1 MATTTRKKHKGLSP
15 IQFSMIWDLVIK
27 NGEKYPGGGYIY
39 QGVRTM
45 VTPGNNRKLYST
57 ISNISHVEIGK
68 TIRTYGA

>member
-1 MATTTRKKHKGLSP
+1 MATTHKKHNGLSL
-15 IQFSMIWDLVIK
+15 IQFSMIWDLVIRE
-27 NGEKYPGGGYIY
+27 GEKHPEGGYIY

-68 TIRTYGA
+68 KIRTYGA

>member
-1 MATTTRKKHKGLSP
+1 MATTHKKHNGLSL
-15 IQFSMIWDLVIK
+15 IQFSMIWDLVIRK
-27 NGEKYPGGGYIY
+27 GEKHPEGGYIY

-68 TIRTYGA
+68 KIRTYGA

>member
-1 MATTTRKKHKGLSP
+1 MATTIRKKHKGLSP
-15 IQFSMIWDLVIK
+15 IEFSMIWNLVTK
-27 NGEKYPGGGYIY
+27 NGEKCPDGGYIY

-45 VTPGNNRKLYST
+45 VTPNNNRKLYST

>member
-1 MATTTRKKHKGLSP
+1 MATTHKKHNGLSL
-15 IQFSMIWDLVIK
+15 IQFSMIWDLVIRK
-27 NGEKYPGGGYIY
+27 GEKHPKGGYIY

-68 TIRTYGA
+68 KIRTYGA